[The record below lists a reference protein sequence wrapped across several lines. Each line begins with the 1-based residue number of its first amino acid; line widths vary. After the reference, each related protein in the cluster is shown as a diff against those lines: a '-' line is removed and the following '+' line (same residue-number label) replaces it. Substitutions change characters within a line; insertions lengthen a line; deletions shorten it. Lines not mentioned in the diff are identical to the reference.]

1 MELKDSQTALNL
13 MRAFAGESQA
23 RNRYTQAAGI
33 ARSQNLHVLEAI
45 FTMTADQ
52 ERAHAWVFYQHLKPL
67 TGTHLLVDGSYPV
80 DTYESVLDLLKV
92 ASHNENEEYES
103 IYPAFGKIA
112 REEGFVQIAND
123 FLQIARI
130 EKIHHK
136 RFLRLAD
143 LMENGQ
149 LFVSDVQTG
158 WMCLN
163 CGHVVEGF
171 QAPKA
176 CPVCLHPQGYFIRLE
191 LAPYT
196 CHHMLES

>member
-1 MELKDSQTALNL
+1 M
-13 MRAFAGESQA
+13 
-23 RNRYTQAAGI
+23 
-33 ARSQNLHVLEAI
+33 
-45 FTMTADQ
+45 
-52 ERAHAWVFYQHLKPL
+52 
-67 TGTHLLVDGSYPV
+67 
-80 DTYESVLDLLKV
+80 
-92 ASHNENEEYES
+92 
-103 IYPAFGKIA
+103 
-112 REEGFVQIAND
+112 QIAND

-143 LMENGQ
+143 LMENDQ